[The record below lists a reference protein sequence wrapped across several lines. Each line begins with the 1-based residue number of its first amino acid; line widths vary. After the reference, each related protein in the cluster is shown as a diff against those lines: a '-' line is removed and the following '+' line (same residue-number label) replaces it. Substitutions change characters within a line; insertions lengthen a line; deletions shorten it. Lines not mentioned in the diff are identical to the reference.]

1 VEVLAQEAS
10 GLLIRC
16 IPALRQRRLYLDPQ
30 KRKSHYQYFDWMDYR
45 RPSLKGK
52 GVVIRHR
59 TKKMLHIQFDLIDAT
74 IPRQLGNDE
83 MFSMKIAS

>member
-1 VEVLAQEAS
+1 MMVVLMAVTTLTLYASIPCASSLSAQN
-10 GLLIRC
+10 G
-16 IPALRQRRLYLDPQ
+16 
-30 KRKSHYQYFDWMDYR
+30 
-45 RPSLKGK
+45 KGK

>member
-1 VEVLAQEAS
+1 MPRHLRHHTPGGWYHITTRGLGRRAIFHTDRDREHFIELLEGLVE
-10 GLLIRC
+10 R
-16 IPALRQRRLYLDPQ
+16 Y
-30 KRKSHYQYFDWMDYR
+30 
-45 RPSLKGK
+45 KGK

>member
-1 VEVLAQEAS
+1 MPFSEVVAAVGSVRGEPWESFVNRHGDWGRDLA
-10 GLLIRC
+10 
-16 IPALRQRRLYLDPQ
+16 
-30 KRKSHYQYFDWMDYR
+30 
-45 RPSLKGK
+45 KGK